1 DHAGRGDCGC
11 GGVRG
16 CLYLGEAHR
25 GRRGRS
31 HGHERGSRAL
41 QEARRYAHQDL
52 DGNLQAQR
60 GEDGQRARDTRA
72 QRGGRHGGQRDRAPG
87 PGVVR
92 GTALVRRI
100 QLPLN
105 ARLVCCDA
113 SGPPRAPQ
121 VSRSEPQAS
130 EDQRVGG
137 AERRSNAMVKTTD
150 VLLDGLAFPEGPR
163 WREGVLWFSDMHDQL
178 VKTVDLD
185 GRCEAVVRVEN
196 DPSGLGWLPDRRL
209 LVVSM
214 RDRRLLRLDP
224 DGLREGA
231 SLPRIASHHCHD
243 MVTDAR
249 GRSYVGNFGFDFQKG
264 ESPRT
269 AALALVYPD
278 GRVQVAAEDLSFPN
292 GTVITP
298 DGRTL
303 IVGESFAARLT
314 AFDVAEDGS
323 LSNRRIW
330 AQLEK
335 AVPDGICLD
344 AEGAIW
350 VASPMSNEVLRVRE
364 GGEVAERIRVATQAI
379 ACMLGGPKRTTLF
392 VCTSESLLAE
402 DCRAKRS
409 AKIEVVEVSV
419 PGAGLP

>member
-1 DHAGRGDCGC
+1 
-11 GGVRG
+11 
-16 CLYLGEAHR
+16 
-25 GRRGRS
+25 
-31 HGHERGSRAL
+31 
-41 QEARRYAHQDL
+41 
-52 DGNLQAQR
+52 
-60 GEDGQRARDTRA
+60 
-72 QRGGRHGGQRDRAPG
+72 
-87 PGVVR
+87 
-92 GTALVRRI
+92 
-100 QLPLN
+100 
-105 ARLVCCDA
+105 
-113 SGPPRAPQ
+113 
-121 VSRSEPQAS
+121 
-130 EDQRVGG
+130 
-137 AERRSNAMVKTTD
+137 MKTTD
-150 VLLDGLAFPEGPR
+150 ILLDGLAFAEGPR
-163 WREGVLWFSDMHDQL
+163 WHDDKLWFSDMHDQL

-185 GRCEAVVRVEN
+185 GRSESVVRVEN
-196 DPSGLGWLPDRRL
+196 DPTGLGWLPDGRL

-224 DGLREGA
+224 DGLREVA
-231 SLPRIASHHCHD
+231 SLSRVATYHCND

-249 GRSYVGNFGFDFQKG
+249 GRSYVGNFGFDFEKR
-264 ESPRT
+264 EAPRT

-278 GRVQVAAEDLSFPN
+278 GQVRVAAEDLSFPN

-303 IVGESFAARLT
+303 IVGESFGSRLT

-323 LSNRRIW
+323 LSNRRVW

-364 GGEVAERIRVATQAI
+364 GGEVTERIRVATQAI

-392 VCTSESLLAE
+392 VCTSESLTAE